1 MENFNE
7 AIPGGKLEKFFQEL
21 EKNGIKLTE
30 SPRFKKSHA
39 PDKERMDKPW
49 LIQNE

>member
-7 AIPGGKLEKFFQEL
+7 TPEGGKLEKFFQEM
-21 EKNGIKLTE
+21 EKNGVRLKE
-30 SPRFKKSHA
+30 SPRYVKNAAS
-39 PDKERMDKPW
+39 DLDRMDKPW